1 MTGERPGMET
11 VEQWLRRTGVQSQS
25 ETVWR
30 IASEL
35 RGEINGLWAA
45 MNGAV
50 TARPGKREQARRE
63 AVIYGMKRALMTALG
78 LPPGPVD
85 TVEEFLEEFKQ
96 ERLEAGRVAHRRAD

>member
-1 MTGERPGMET
+1 MET

-63 AVIYGMKRALMTALG
+63 AVIYGMKRALMAALG
-78 LPPGPVD
+78 LPLGPVD

-96 ERLEAGRVAHRRAD
+96 ERLEAGRVARRRAD